1 MCLVRVI
8 ATRML
13 EILRYGRISYHS
25 DCTMILIDF
34 NILQKKFANR
44 TLKHF
49 IKAQRNVNSGNRT
62 NGTLQEQGVSN
73 NCQQGN
79 RAKKRG

>member
-1 MCLVRVI
+1 
-8 ATRML
+8 
-13 EILRYGRISYHS
+13 
-25 DCTMILIDF
+25 MILIDF

-73 NCQQGN
+73 NCQRGN